1 MPGLELD
8 FDRSNKEALVLRYFI
23 FNSVWGGY
31 MHVIPGAQGA
41 QKCGVPLE
49 LVLRWL

>member
-1 MPGLELD
+1 MDLD
-8 FDRSNKEALVLRYFI
+8 FDRSNKEAFVLCYFI
-23 FNSVWGGY
+23 FNSVCVGGY